1 MIDLLKKAVSLGFG
15 AAIVSKEK
23 IEQVVDELVA
33 RGELGQS
40 ESRELVDSLLAKG
53 EEQRNNITRIVQD
66 QVKKVLNELDIAT
79 KQDLRDM
86 EERLKASWAAAVPGG
101 LTDPQASAGVPSTTP
116 PTTSTESSLSTDKP
130 TNALQPP
137 IDPTKYV

>member
-1 MIDLLKKAVSLGFG
+1 
-15 AAIVSKEK
+15 
-23 IEQVVDELVA
+23 
-33 RGELGQS
+33 
-40 ESRELVDSLLAKG
+40 
-53 EEQRNNITRIVQD
+53 VQD

-86 EERLKASWAAAVPGG
+86 EERLKASWAAAVPG
-101 LTDPQASAGVPSTTP
+101 AGVPSTTP